1 VKCESIM
8 IDKKK
13 SRSPG
18 IARVLLRLMSVYHEK
33 HSIIHDFEETFLE
46 ILESDGSF
54 KARCWYWGNALKSVA
69 GYLKLL
75 MYWRFTMLKNHLKIA
90 YRNFVRHKLYSF
102 INVFGLAIGLSIC
115 MIISLWVLR
124 ELSYDNFHKKANR
137 IYRVERELFRD
148 NLFSRWPITSGRYKQ
163 ALIDDYPEIVN
174 AVRFWR
180 REFAIKDYNSD
191 IHRQEMFAV
200 DNSVFDIFNFALE
213 EGDKQSALSNPM
225 TVVLTRANAVK
236 YFGNGD
242 AIGKSI
248 SFEWEGEPV
257 DFVVTGILEEVPENS
272 HIHFD
277 MLISIAS
284 YKEQPYTDWRS
295 NYLYTY
301 VLVKENASKQN
312 LEEKL
317 KTFVTKRLEPEYG
330 DLLLPGRGIHEVLK
344 MHLFPIRDIHL
355 HPSPNWEI
363 EPGGNI
369 SSVYIFSSIAV
380 LILIVACL
388 NFVNLSTARANKRS
402 KEVSLRKTVGAEKYQ
417 LRFQFIQESMLLAFV
432 SLVLALVMSSVFI
445 QAYNS
450 IFAENLSLS
459 IFFQLK
465 YLFILVGATSA
476 VGVLAGLYPAFYL
489 TRFEP
494 VEVMKGSLLSG
505 GGKSFFRRN
514 MVVVQF
520 SISIMLI
527 VGVFTVYKQLRYIQT
542 RSLGFDKENVVI
554 LPVRSQQI
562 VQNYAAFRNELLRNS
577 QIVALSA
584 SSEVPADSHYSNS
597 YVNPPDSDEG
607 ISMILF
613 TSDYDYVE
621 TYRLEILAGRAFS
634 KDFSTDT
641 EGTIILNESAA
652 HRIGWTPEEAVGKK
666 LVGGYSEGEAQ
677 VVGVVKNFNY
687 KSLRREVEPMALF
700 LYPDYIREIS
710 VRIMPGNVGSTLSFI
725 QKIWQTAFPGKE
737 FEYAFLDSR
746 IDQLYES
753 ERKMQDLF
761 IIFSVFSILVAC
773 LGLLGLV
780 SFTAEL
786 KTKEIGIRKVLGAST
801 SSLIILLSRE
811 FIKWIILANI
821 VAWPLAWFMMG
832 KWLQSFAFRTNIGW
846 IVFVS
851 AGLVTLAIAVFTF
864 IFQTFKSASAKPV
877 DSLRYE

>member
-1 VKCESIM
+1 M
-8 IDKKK
+8 TDKKK

-18 IARVLLRLMSVYHEK
+18 IARELLRLMPVYHEK
-33 HSIIHDFEETFLE
+33 HSIIHDFEETYLE

-54 KARCWYWGNALKSVA
+54 KARCWYWGNAIKSVV
-69 GYLKLL
+69 GYLKLIVS
-75 MYWRFTMLKNHLKIA
+75 WRFIMLKNHLKIA

-124 ELSYDNFHKKANR
+124 EMSYDNFHKKADR

-148 NLFSRWPITSGRYKQ
+148 NLYSRWPITGGRYKQ
-163 ALIDDYPEIVN
+163 ALIDDYSEIVN

-180 REFAIKDYNSD
+180 REFAIKDYKND
-191 IHRQEMFAV
+191 IHREEMYAV
-200 DNSVFDIFNFALE
+200 DNSVFDIFDFRLE
-213 EGDKQSALSNPM
+213 EGHEKTALQKPM
-225 TVVLTRANAVK
+225 TVVLTRQDAIK
-236 YFGNGD
+236 YFGTGD
-242 AIGKSI
+242 AVGKSL

-257 DFVVTGILEEVPENS
+257 DFEVTGILEEIPENS

-277 MLISIAS
+277 MLISMAS

-301 VLVKENASKQN
+301 VLVQDDTSKQN

-317 KTFVTKRLEPEYG
+317 KTFVTQRLEPEYG
-330 DLLLPGRGIHEVLK
+330 DLLLPDRSIHEVLK
-344 MHLFPIRDIHL
+344 MHLFPVRDIHL
-355 HPSPNWEI
+355 HPSPNWEV
-363 EPGGNI
+363 EPGGSI

-388 NFVNLSTARANKRS
+388 NFVNLSTARASKRA
-402 KEVSLRKTVGAEKYQ
+402 KEVSLRKTVGAEKRQ
-417 LRFQFIQESMLLAFV
+417 LRFQFIQESVLLAFV

-459 IFFQLK
+459 VFLQLK
-465 YLFILVGATSA
+465 YLIILVGATSA

-494 VEVMKGSLLSG
+494 VEVIKGRLLSG
-505 GGKSFFRRN
+505 GGNSIFRRN
-514 MVVVQF
+514 MVVIQF
-520 SISIMLI
+520 TISIMLI
-527 VGVFTVYKQLRYIQT
+527 VGVFTVYKQMRYIQT
-542 RSLGFDKENVVI
+542 TSLGFDKENVVI

-562 VQNYAAFRNELLRNS
+562 VQNYTAFRNELLRNS

-597 YVNPPDSDEG
+597 YVNPPNSDEG

-613 TSDYDYVE
+613 SSDYDYVE
-621 TYRLEILAGRAFS
+621 TYRLEVLAGREFS
-634 KDFSTDT
+634 KDFSTDA

-652 HRIGWTPEEAVGKK
+652 QRIGWTPEEAVGKK
-666 LVGGYSEGEAQ
+666 LVGGYSENEAQ

-687 KSLRREVEPMALF
+687 KSLHREVEPMALF
-700 LYPDYIREIS
+700 LYPNYIREIS
-710 VRIMPGNVGSTLSFI
+710 IRIMHGDIEKILSFI
-725 QKIWQTAFPGKE
+725 RQKWEGLFPGE
-737 FEYAFLDSR
+737 QFEYSFLDNR
-746 IDQLYES
+746 IGQLYES
-753 ERKMQDLF
+753 EKKMQDLF
-761 IIFSVFSILVAC
+761 IIFSALSILVAC

-801 SSLIILLSRE
+801 GHVIVMLSKE
-811 FIKWIILANI
+811 FIKWIALANI
-821 VAWPLAWFMMG
+821 VAWPLAWFMMN
-832 KWLQSFAFRTNIGW
+832 KWLQDFAYRTNIGW

-851 AGLVTLAIAVFTF
+851 AGLVTMAIAVFVF

-877 DSLRYE
+877 SSLRYE

>member
-1 VKCESIM
+1 M

-18 IARVLLRLMSVYHEK
+18 IARELLRLMSVYHEK

-124 ELSYDNFHKKANR
+124 ELSYDRFHKNADR

-148 NLFSRWPITSGRYKQ
+148 NLYSRWPITGGYYRR

-180 REFAIKDYNSD
+180 REFAIKDFKNFT
-191 IHRQEMFAV
+191 HRQEMYAV
-200 DNSVFDIFNFALE
+200 DNSVFDIFDFDLEQGNEQTALTE
-213 EGDKQSALSNPM
+213 PK
-225 TVVLTRANAVK
+225 TVILTRDKAVEF
-236 YFGNGD
+236 FGTD
-242 AIGKSI
+242 DVVGKSL

-257 DFVVTGILEEVPENS
+257 DFEVTGILKKVPENS

-277 MLISIAS
+277 MLISMEN
-284 YKEQPYTDWRS
+284 YKEDPYDSWRG
-295 NYLYTY
+295 NNLYTY
-301 VLVKENASKQN
+301 VLVAENTSRKN

-317 KTFVTKRLEPEYG
+317 KTFVTRRLEPHYG
-330 DLLLPGRGIHEVLK
+330 DLLLPGRSIHEVLK
-344 MHLFPIRDIHL
+344 MHLFPIGDIHL
-355 HPSPNWEI
+355 HPSPNWEV
-363 EPGGNI
+363 EPGGSI

-380 LILIVACL
+380 LILIIACL
-388 NFVNLSTARANKRS
+388 NFVNLSTARANKRA
-402 KEVSLRKTVGAEKYQ
+402 KEVSLRKTVGAEKHQ
-417 LRFQFIQESMLLAFV
+417 LRVQFIQESVLLAFV
-432 SLVLALVMSSVFI
+432 SLVIALVMSSVFI

-450 IFAENLSLS
+450 IFVEYLSLS
-459 IFFQLK
+459 VFLQLK
-465 YLFILVGATSA
+465 YLFILAGTTLV

-494 VEVMKGSLLSG
+494 VEVIRGGPLSRS
-505 GGKSFFRRN
+505 GKSIFRRN

-527 VGVFTVYKQLRYIQT
+527 VGVLTVYKQMRYIQT

-562 VQNYAAFRNELLRNS
+562 VQNYGSFRNDLLRNS
-577 QIVALSA
+577 QIVAVSA

-597 YVNPPDSDEG
+597 YVNPPESDEA

-613 TSDYDYVE
+613 SSDYDYVE
-621 TYRLEILAGRAFS
+621 TYRLEILAGRTFS

-641 EGTIILNESAA
+641 EGTIILNESDA

-666 LVGGYSEGEAQ
+666 LVGGYSENEAR

-700 LYPDYIREIS
+700 LYPNYIREIS
-710 VRIMPGNVGSTLSFI
+710 VRIMPGNVGKTLSFI
-725 QKIWQTAFPGKE
+725 QKTWQTAFPGEE
-737 FEYAFLDSR
+737 FEYNFLDNR
-746 IDQLYES
+746 IDKLYES
-753 ERKMQDLF
+753 EKKMQNLF
-761 IIFSVFSILVAC
+761 VIFSALSILVAC

-801 SSLIILLSRE
+801 GRLIILLSKE

-832 KWLQSFAFRTNIGW
+832 KWLQNFVYRTNIGW

-851 AGLVTLAIAVFTF
+851 AGLVTMAIAVFTF

-877 DSLRYE
+877 NSLRYE